1 MICAIRPGDLYYE
14 ETLNTLKYADR
25 AKEIKNKPV
34 VNESATD
41 KLIRELKEEN
51 DRLKKSG
58 GGRGAG
64 GDLEANQAQLDELNK
79 SWEQK
84 LAEARVNGQAEEKA
98 KKEEEE
104 ARSSGRPQLM
114 NLNEDGILNRKIF
127 LDLSKVTDAKVGRK
141 KGGERPPIELGGVG
155 I

>member
-34 VNESATD
+34 INESAAD

-51 DRLKKSG
+51 ERLKKMG
-58 GGRGAG
+58 GGGGA
-64 GDLEANQAQLDELNK
+64 DFEANQAQIDELNK

-84 LAEARVNGQAEEKA
+84 LAEAR
-98 KKEEEE
+98 
-104 ARSSGRPQLM
+104 
-114 NLNEDGILNRKIF
+114 
-127 LDLSKVTDAKVGRK
+127 
-141 KGGERPPIELGGVG
+141 
-155 I
+155 

>member
-58 GGRGAG
+58 GGGGAG

-104 ARSSGRPQLM
+104 ARASGRPQLM